1 MDKTKMLRIEPF
13 RNATVHTEKNGAFT
27 LIELL
32 VVVAI
37 IAILAGLLLPALGKA
52 RQKSRDIACINNLKQ
67 QYLTFILYAD
77 TYREWTVG
85 KTRMDHYGGFY
96 SQIFDRVGLRKK
108 RSSQDQGYLC
118 ATLQTGYYIDAN
130 GNRWLADRQDQNYQ
144 MSGSMGDPARESF
157 RHYYANAKCGWGAW
171 ISEDEKDIFF
181 KPSTVKHPSFL
192 LLTRCGVRDNA
203 YYFFYHSGKEQMAF
217 VDGSAKGFHY
227 NEMGIYKKNTVW
239 WAFPVIGYPDIYHNL
254 QTDA

>member
-1 MDKTKMLRIEPF
+1 MNQAKGIRAEFLRSSVRTNRGNF
-13 RNATVHTEKNGAFT
+13 FT

-52 RQKSRDIACINNLKQ
+52 RQKGKDLACINNLKQ
-67 QYLTFILYAD
+67 QHLTFMLYAD
-77 TYREWTVG
+77 TYQEWTVG
-85 KTRMDHYGGFY
+85 KTKMDNYGGLY

-118 ATLQTGYYIDAN
+118 ATLQTGCYIDAN
-130 GNRWLADRQDQNYQ
+130 GTRWSADRQDQNYQ
-144 MSGSMGDPARESF
+144 MSGSMGDPAKETF
-157 RHYYANAKCGWGAW
+157 RKYYANAKCGWGAW

-192 LLTRCGVRDNA
+192 MLTRCGVRDNA
-203 YYFFYHSGKEQMAF
+203 YYFFYHSKKEQMVF